1 MHELAICQALI
12 EQLDAIAVKHAGKQI
27 VEVNL
32 KVGPLSGVVSN
43 LLKDAFS
50 IASQGSYAAKAKL
63 NISKSDIV
71 VRCKQC
77 RCESVVSINKLVCNQ
92 CGDWQTE
99 LISGD
104 EMLLERVEL
113 QEIELEKNDLQNIC
127 RNV

>member
-12 EQLDAIAVKHAGKQI
+12 EQLDSIAAQYVKKQI

-32 KVGPLSGVVSN
+32 KIGPLSGVVPQ
-43 LLKDAFS
+43 LLVDAFS
-50 IASQGSYAAKAKL
+50 IAAKASCAEQVKL
-63 NISKSDIV
+63 NISKGDIV

-77 RCESVVSINKLVCNQ
+77 ETESRVKINQLVCRQ

-99 LISGD
+99 LVSGD

-113 QEIELEKNDLQNIC
+113 QEIAE
-127 RNV
+127 

>member
-1 MHELAICQALI
+1 MHELTICQALI
-12 EQLDAIAVKHAGKQI
+12 DQLSLIAEKHVGKQI

-32 KVGPLSGVVSN
+32 KIGPLSGVVPN
-43 LLKDAFS
+43 LLIDAFS
-50 IASQGSYAAKAKL
+50 IASQGSCAKQAKL

-71 VRCKQC
+71 VRCK
-77 RCESVVSINKLVCNQ
+77 RCQSKSRVNMNKLVCHQ

-113 QEIELEKNDLQNIC
+113 EEVELVKAGF
-127 RNV
+127 